1 MAHADRVLRATRQL
15 SNEVDRLRFEAP
27 VSHVYNPLQHAA
39 RCHRRYV
46 RRFAEGPKRVI
57 FLGMNPGPYGMA
69 QTGVPFGEVTL
80 VRDWLQIEERVDRP
94 EPEHPKRPVDGFDCR
109 RSEVSGARL
118 WGAIAAHWKT
128 PEAFFENHYVANYC
142 PLVFMETS
150 GRNRTPDKLPAHE
163 RDPLYAACDAHL
175 RKLVRI
181 LAPEWVVGIGAFA
194 ERRATEVLADLD
206 LRFGRV
212 LHPSPASPKANRDWA
227 GEAERELRE
236 LGLCA
241 DQRRSRR

>member
-236 LGLCA
+236 LGLCR
-241 DQRRSRR
+241 D